1 MRRVTRRGR
10 TDRAPT
16 RRSGKDGGMSSRI
29 VVGITGASGA
39 IYGVRLLER
48 LRELPIETHLV
59 VTRWAR
65 VTIEHETPY
74 SFAQVKALADAT
86 YGENDQAAPISS
98 GSFLTRGMVIA
109 PCSTKTLAAIATGF
123 SYNLV
128 CRAADVVLKERRS
141 LVLAVR
147 ETPLS
152 SIHLRNMLT
161 LSDLGAT
168 IFPPAPAFYHR
179 PKEIAEIVD
188 QTVLRILDQFDFG
201 LEASSRWGGLKQ
213 VDENEGA
220 PPDD

>member
-1 MRRVTRRGR
+1 MTPRL
-10 TDRAPT
+10 
-16 RRSGKDGGMSSRI
+16 

-39 IYGVRLLER
+39 VYGVRLLER
-48 LRELPIETHLV
+48 LRELPVETHLV

-65 VTIEHETPY
+65 VTIEHETSY
-74 SFAQVKALADAT
+74 SYAQVKALADEV
-86 YGENDQAAPISS
+86 YGENDQAAAVSS

-123 SYNLV
+123 AHNLV
-128 CRAADVVLKERRS
+128 CRAADVTIKERRR

-168 IFPPAPAFYHR
+168 IFPPTPAFYHR
-179 PKEIAEIVD
+179 PASLDDVVD
-188 QTVLRILDQFDFG
+188 QTVLRILDQFDFE
-201 LEASSRWGGLKQ
+201 LEATSRWRGLAAESEPEPEL
-213 VDENEGA
+213 D
-220 PPDD
+220 